1 MSGTGSSSPERLVV
15 VGNGMAATRLV
26 EELVARG
33 YPGHVTVLGDEP
45 SPAYNRILLSAVL
58 EGSHDRS
65 AITLRRPGW
74 YAEHGVTLRLGTRVL
89 TVDRE
94 HHDVMLVDGETI
106 GWDRLV
112 LATGVIPTLPPM
124 RGLVRLDGTLHP
136 AVHAFRSLADCER
149 LDAAVRHGSLDDGT
163 RGDGSAGTTTRR
175 AVVVGGGLLGLQVAR
190 ALALRGLRT
199 ELVEGSEHVLS
210 RQVVPAAG
218 QLLTRSLRRLG
229 TEVYVGARGV
239 RLLDR
244 TDPDGRPGV
253 GVQLDNGHVLDTDLV
268 VLTAGGRP
276 SVALARNA
284 GLAVR
289 RGVVVDDHLA
299 SVTDPD
305 VHAVGDCAEHRETL
319 SGFVPPAWEQASVL
333 ARRLCGEDVTYEGTR
348 AVARLRATDLDVAV
362 LGDPVNAEGEVV
374 EVANPVAGRHGK
386 HSRLVV
392 RDGVIEA
399 ASLVGDL
406 SKVGLI
412 TQLYDQRTP
421 LGLFDPGELLL
432 PDPSDE
438 PFRPVL
444 GEDAEV
450 CACAGVSVG
459 RVRAC
464 ATVEEARALTRA
476 TTGCGGCREDVRAL
490 CGTTP
495 SPPRAPLSLSPTH
508 S

>member
-1 MSGTGSSSPERLVV
+1 
-15 VGNGMAATRLV
+15 MAATRLV

-45 SPAYNRILLSAVL
+45 APAYNRILLSAVL
-58 EGSHDRS
+58 EGTHDRG

-94 HHDVMLVDGETI
+94 HRDVMLVDGETI

-124 RGLVRLDGTLHP
+124 RGLVRVDGTLHP

-149 LDAAVRHGSLDDGT
+149 LDAAVSAATGAASSHGSGPE
-163 RGDGSAGTTTRR
+163 AGPGGGPRR

-199 ELVEGSEHVLS
+199 ELIEGSEHVLS

-218 QLLTRSLRRLG
+218 QLLARSLRRLG

-244 TDPDGRPGV
+244 PDPEGRPGV

-289 RGVVVDDHLA
+289 RGVVVDDQLA
-299 SVTDPD
+299 SVTDAA
-305 VHAVGDCAEHRETL
+305 VHAIGDCAEHRETL

-333 ARRLCGEDVTYEGTR
+333 ARRLCGEDVAYEGTR

-362 LGDPVNAEGEVV
+362 LGDPVHAEGEVV
-374 EVANPVAGRHGK
+374 EVANPLPGPDRAGK

-412 TQLYDQRTP
+412 TQLYDRRTP

-432 PDPSDE
+432 PDPADE
-438 PFRPVL
+438 PLRPVL

-450 CACAGVSVG
+450 CACARVTVG

-464 ATVEEARALTRA
+464 ADLDEARATTRA
-476 TTGCGGCREDVRAL
+476 TTGCGGCRDDVRAL
-490 CGTTP
+490 CGTSTRTQD
-495 SPPRAPLSLSPTH
+495 PRPLSPTH